1 MTPGK
6 DIRGEIDRDERW
18 LDEVAGRSN
27 GGDHASEGPSTDLIK
42 RRVRVA
48 LGEHWLD
55 GVMADS
61 EPALPSGLRDRV
73 KQRVWAECGQAG
85 TAEPAPRRWA
95 KWMRLG
101 LSVAAAV
108 VVFAFV
114 SRVMWTV
121 SEPDGRGVSG
131 VVVRATA
138 VEILL
143 ASLGTPPCDD
153 DVKLSML
160 EHDIRIMEL
169 TVLEPAGRASDDE
182 ELMDDLFYD
191 ESERLLAEL
200 EADLG

>member
-1 MTPGK
+1 MTSGK

-18 LDEVAGRSN
+18 LDEVAGRSG
-27 GGDHASEGPSTDLIK
+27 GGDLASEGPSTDLIK

-48 LGEHWLD
+48 LGEQWLD

-61 EPALPSGLRDRV
+61 EPAMPSGLRDRV
-73 KQRVWAECGQAG
+73 AQRVWAECGQAG
-85 TAEPAPRRWA
+85 AAEPAPRRWT
-95 KWMRLG
+95 KRLRLG

-108 VVFAFV
+108 VAFAFV
-114 SRVMWTV
+114 SRVMWPV
-121 SEPDGRGVSG
+121 AEPDGRGGS
-131 VVVRATA
+131 VVVARASA
-138 VEILL
+138 VEVLL

-153 DVKLSML
+153 DIRLSML
-160 EHDIRIMEL
+160 EHDIRVMEL
-169 TVLEPAGRASDDE
+169 TVLAPAGRGSDDE